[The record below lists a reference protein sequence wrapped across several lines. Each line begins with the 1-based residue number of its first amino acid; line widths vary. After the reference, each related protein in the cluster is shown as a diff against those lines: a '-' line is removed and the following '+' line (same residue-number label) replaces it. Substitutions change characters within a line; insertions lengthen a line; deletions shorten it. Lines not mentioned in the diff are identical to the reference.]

1 MKCSYDRI
9 KNVESRF
16 DVHRRFR
23 RLIDCR
29 RRRRD
34 VEARRRSPASNERHR
49 EGRP

>member
-1 MKCSYDRI
+1 MIEI

-16 DVHRRFR
+16 DVRRRFR
-23 RLIDCR
+23 RLVVGR

-34 VEARRRSPASNERHR
+34 VEARRRSPASNELHR